1 MAKRATNR
9 QPGAERILSAALVLI
24 ADKPWHSISMEMI
37 AESAG
42 ATLTTVYK
50 YYPTKLHLVSGFI
63 ERINKRLLLGH
74 DYNDRDEP
82 MRDRLID
89 VLMRRFELLHPYK
102 KAVRSIIVSTVFD
115 PYSTLCLLPSFSKAM
130 AWSLE
135 AGGLNSSGFVGLI
148 RVKVLSIIYLSTM
161 RVWLKDESEDLSLT
175 LSYLDRSV
183 RRVETILFTFEKIG
197 NSIGRSC

>member
-1 MAKRATNR
+1 MAKRTTNR

-63 ERINKRLLLGH
+63 ERINKRLLLEH

-82 MRDRLID
+82 KRDRLID
-89 VLMRRFELLHPYK
+89 VLMRRLELLQPYK
-102 KAVRSIIVSTVFD
+102 KAVHSIIASTVFD
-115 PYSTLCLLPSFSKAM
+115 PYSTLCLIPSFSKAM